1 MRVGGGG
8 RGEGK
13 RTRARKREGRLPAP
27 PPPRSCA
34 THGASC
40 PSARG
45 RTWGGWRVTGR
56 RIDRYL
62 NGQMDRTKI
71 KWMEDGWRERERE
84 TDRQTDRDRDS
95 LVRHPGK
102 FEIGHGA
109 HTEGPHDGSLG
120 IAAGRTGRTSSSLA
134 AVGTAAAAAARTVT
148 RATATA
154 WAGSATAGGGWGI
167 KRGGA
172 RWARSGG
179 GDPDAIGGGRR
190 RAGRWGGR
198 GRLGP
203 RGGSGRGGVRP
214 PCALRPWARQ
224 RLAPRKEHCV
234 HSPRVKKAVSHLRV
248 GANHAAR
255 PWGLAAT
262 WAPVG
267 RGRAELATP
276 ARARPGARAGA
287 RRGSPPSAVG
297 ICPTTGLREV
307 A

>member
-1 MRVGGGG
+1 MD
-8 RGEGK
+8 GE
-13 RTRARKREGRLPAP
+13 
-27 PPPRSCA
+27 S
-34 THGASC
+34 
-40 PSARG
+40 
-45 RTWGGWRVTGR
+45 
-56 RIDRYL
+56 
-62 NGQMDRTKI
+62 
-71 KWMEDGWRERERE
+71 ERERQ
-84 TDRQTDRDRDS
+84 TDRQT
-95 LVRHPGK
+95 
-102 FEIGHGA
+102 E
-109 HTEGPHDGSLG
+109 TE
-120 IAAGRTGRTSSSLA
+120 
-134 AVGTAAAAAARTVT
+134 T
-148 RATATA
+148 RS
-154 WAGSATAGGGWGI
+154 SATQVSSKSAMGLI
-167 KRGGA
+167 PRARMMA
-172 RWARSGG
+172 RWASPPGGPAAPPVPLPPSALRPPPLPGRSPERRPLPGRARPLLGG